1 MKNSIIKSI
10 LFSFSIL
17 ISSNWSIAQTKLDR
31 SIKPKA
37 GPEPKV
43 QMGKIESFQLANG
56 LKVFVVE
63 NHKLPKVSFSIR
75 FNIDPFLQGE
85 KKGYT
90 DLMAE
95 LLSTATKTRT
105 KNQINSELDY
115 IGGSLSA
122 SSEGLYASSLKK
134 HMPKLLD
141 LMSDVLL
148 NPVFSEE
155 ELAKIK
161 TQTLSGLA
169 SSKNTPENMASNIQ
183 GILNYGKHH
192 PYGEIVTEKTIENIK
207 LQDCIKYFETY
218 FRPNVAYLAI
228 VGDITLA
235 EAKAAT
241 EQYFGKWEKADVP
254 THKVPAVSFPANT
267 KVVFVPRPN
276 SVQSSVRITYPVDL
290 KPGSADELKVKVLSD
305 ILGGGASARLFV
317 NLRETYNLTYGAY
330 SKISSDKHIGEFEA
344 YAEVRTIGTD
354 SAVNEFMKEI
364 ARMKNEKVSQEELT
378 NVIRNMTGK
387 FAISLENP
395 STVARFAM
403 NIDRY
408 NLPAD
413 YYETYLT
420 RLAAIT
426 VDDIYEV
433 AQKYI
438 RPENA
443 WIVVVGDRDKIP
455 FFTEKW
461 KNLNAIKFVDQY
473 GNDFVELRPAP
484 ADMTAQKVIDNHIN
498 AIGGAANI
506 KKTKTELIKMEA
518 NLGGYKIE
526 LTSKKMYPKKSGY
539 IKSSESVLVNGTMLV
554 QKKVFDGEKGYTTSM
569 AGGGDITGEEL
580 EELKI
585 ENTPFLDLR
594 YEELG
599 YKLTLEGIDVVNGKD
614 AYKIILTDPKGN
626 KTTYYYDAT
635 TWMLLKKEGVQKSK
649 EGEVAYST
657 TFDDY
662 KEVNGVKYAHRV
674 ISEAGEQTMDL
685 KVVTIVINGKIDP
698 KDFVIQK

>member
-1 MKNSIIKSI
+1 MKNSIIKSTV
-10 LFSFSIL
+10 LLLTFVSMST
-17 ISSNWSIAQTKLDR
+17 WSLAQTKLDR

-43 QMGKIESFQLANG
+43 QMGKIESFQLPNG

-75 FNIDPFLQGE
+75 FNIDPFMQGD

-95 LLSTATKTRT
+95 LLSTATTTRT
-105 KNQINSELDY
+105 KNQINSELDF
-115 IGGSLSA
+115 IGGTLAA
-122 SSEGLYASSLKK
+122 SSEGVYASALKK

-141 LMSDVLL
+141 LMSDVIL
-148 NPVFSEE
+148 NPVFTEE
-155 ELAKIK
+155 ELNKIK

-169 SSKNTPENMASNIQ
+169 SSKNTPENMAANIQ
-183 GILNYGKHH
+183 AIMNYGKHH
-192 PYGEIVTEKTIENIK
+192 PYGEITTEQTVGKITLE
-207 LQDCIKYFETY
+207 DCKKYFETY

-228 VGDITLA
+228 VGDINLA

-241 EQYFGKWEKADVP
+241 EKYFGKWQKAEVP
-254 THKVPAVSFPANT
+254 RHTVPAISYPQST
-267 KVVFVPRPN
+267 KVIFVPRPN
-276 SVQSSVRITYPVDL
+276 SVQSSVRVTYPIDL
-290 KPGSADELKVKVLSD
+290 KPGSPDELKVKVLSD
-305 ILGGGASARLFV
+305 ILGGGASARLFR

-330 SKISSDKHIGEFEA
+330 SSMRPDLHIGEFEA

-364 ARMKNEKVSQEELT
+364 VTIRNEKVSQEELT

-387 FAISLENP
+387 FAISLEDP

-426 VDDIYEV
+426 VDDIYAV

-438 RPENA
+438 RPDNA

-461 KNLNAIKFVDQY
+461 KKLNALKFVDQY
-473 GNDFVELRPAP
+473 GNDFIEVREAP
-484 ADMTAQKVIDNHIN
+484 KDLTAQKVIDNYIT
-498 AIGGAANI
+498 ALGGAANI
-506 KKTKTELIKMEA
+506 KKTKTMVMKLSASM
-518 NLGGYKIE
+518 GGYQIE
-526 LTSKKMYPKKSGY
+526 ITNKKMYPKKSGY
-539 IKSSESVLVNGTMLV
+539 VKSYESVLINGTMLA
-554 QKKVFDGEKGYTTSM
+554 QKKVFDGTNGHTSSM
-569 AGGGDITGEEL
+569 VGASDITGDEL
-580 EELKI
+580 EQLKL
-585 ENTPFLDLR
+585 ENTPFTELR
-594 YEELG
+594 YAELG
-599 YKLTLEGIDVVNGKD
+599 YKLELIGIDVVNGKD
-614 AYKIILTDPKGN
+614 VYKIEVTDPKGN
-626 KTTYYYDAT
+626 KESHYYDVT
-635 TWMLLKKEGVQKSK
+635 TWLLLKKEGIQKSP
-649 EGEVAYST
+649 EGETNVVSY
-657 TFDDY
+657 FDDY
-662 KEVNGVKYAHRV
+662 KDVSGVKYPHH
-674 ISEAGEQTMDL
+674 IINEAGEQTFDL
-685 KVVTIVINGKIDP
+685 KVTSLLINGKIDA